1 MEVHNT
7 IGILQ
12 TTVNKIGKR
21 GKVMRSVLLNSRKL
35 ISILLLTAALF
46 CAFWNIQNDVQAIDW
61 KRAGSGQNQP
71 AIAGELLP
79 GSVIN
84 SKYAQIIQAPAL
96 AESVP
101 GSAVSKPEPYPL
113 TNLNQASLFMDL
125 GQKQYGI
132 SHNAY
137 ISIMDELTIP
147 AYRFLF
153 LRQSITRK
161 THYESVSVFFL
172 LVLFVLLAVSAG
184 LLFFEYVVQT
194 KNSLRFIL
202 QYIHNL
208 DGQK

>member
-1 MEVHNT
+1 M
-7 IGILQ
+7 
-12 TTVNKIGKR
+12 TVNKFGKR
-21 GKVMRSVLLNSRKL
+21 GKDMKSVLLNSRKL
-35 ISILLLTAALF
+35 ISILLLIAALF
-46 CAFWNIQNDVQAIDW
+46 CAFWNVQNDVRFMDG
-61 KRAGSGQNQP
+61 KNVSNGKPLP
-71 AIAGELLP
+71 AIAHELLP

-84 SKYAQIIQAPAL
+84 PKFAQSIQNPAL
-96 AESVP
+96 AESFT
-101 GSAVSKPEPYPL
+101 GSTVSEPEPHL
-113 TNLNQASLFMDL
+113 FANSDQANQIMDL

-147 AYRFLF
+147 AYRFTF

-172 LVLFVLLAVSAG
+172 LVLFVLLAASAG
-184 LLFFEYVVQT
+184 LLFFDYVVQT